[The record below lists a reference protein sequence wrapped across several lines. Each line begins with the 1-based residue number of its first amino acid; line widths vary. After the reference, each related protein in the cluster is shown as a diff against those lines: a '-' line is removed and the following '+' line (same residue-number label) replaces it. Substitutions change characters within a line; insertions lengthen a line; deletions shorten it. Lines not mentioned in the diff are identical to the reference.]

1 MGAAAARPER
11 AAPMFERSMKDGEA
25 GMNVAGLPWAPPPP
39 ALAARLAAMPKVELH
54 VHLEG
59 AMTPE
64 TIWQLAAENGVDL
77 PAATLDDWRR
87 QYAFTDFNHFIE
99 TYQLA
104 TRVMRRAEDFAFMV
118 ERFGAMQTA
127 QNVRYSEVF
136 ISTSLHLDKITP
148 EALAEALAEGARVAA
163 ATHGVALRFIP
174 DIARHEP
181 QSAEAVLAF
190 ALAAHQRYPE
200 AFIGLGLGGAEE
212 GFPPEGFRDIYARAR
227 AGGLRCVAHAGEAA
241 GADSVAG
248 AVTALRAERIGH
260 GFRVLDD
267 PALVAQLAASQLPF
281 EVCPVSNYRT
291 QSFPHPDQPHPI
303 RAMVDAGLHCTV
315 NSDDPPMFG
324 TSLNEEYLLLAA
336 QGFGWE
342 ELWRLNRNALA
353 AAFIDGTTRGQLASE
368 WRRFE
373 RNL

>member
-1 MGAAAARPER
+1 MGAAAARPGR
-11 AAPMFERSMKDGEA
+11 AAPMFERRMKDGEA

-64 TIWQLAAENGVDL
+64 TIWQLVAENGVDL

-148 EALAEALAEGARVAA
+148 EALAEALAERGNPAVAVA
-163 ATHGVALRFIP
+163 YHGFERP
-174 DIARHEP
+174 
-181 QSAEAVLAF
+181 
-190 ALAAHQRYPE
+190 
-200 AFIGLGLGGAEE
+200 
-212 GFPPEGFRDIYARAR
+212 RDYGIRAR
-227 AGGLRCVAHAGEAA
+227 PLVGCEPVEGWVAISQNLRKGLYAPGDPFATPDRGCFAWLEAREPIA
-241 GADSVAG
+241 VPGDSIW
-248 AVTALRAERIGH
+248 LYEPR
-260 GFRVLDD
+260 
-267 PALVAQLAASQLPF
+267 
-281 EVCPVSNYRT
+281 
-291 QSFPHPDQPHPI
+291 
-303 RAMVDAGLHCTV
+303 
-315 NSDDPPMFG
+315 
-324 TSLNEEYLLLAA
+324 
-336 QGFGWE
+336 
-342 ELWRLNRNALA
+342 
-353 AAFIDGTTRGQLASE
+353 
-368 WRRFE
+368 
-373 RNL
+373 